1 MKKIV
6 LLPLDERP
14 CNYDFPYKLFQS
26 DELNLVRPKE
36 LGDKKTPGDIQKIK
50 EFLLEEC
57 KDAFG
62 LIVSVDTLLYGGLI
76 PSRLHKETVET
87 LKGRLEVFK
96 ELKASNPELKIYA
109 FNCIM
114 RCPSYSNADEEP
126 DYYDYYGEQIFK
138 QGVAKHKVV
147 LGMETEEN
155 WMKLRNEIPEEV
167 ITDFEERR
175 AINRTLNM
183 EIIHYYK
190 EGFIDALVIP
200 QDDSAPFGYTAI
212 DQQEIRSLIQR
223 EGLTDEVILYS
234 GADEVALSLTARLVN
249 DINGV
254 HPKVYVKYATEAA
267 KMMIPKYE
275 GVRLG
280 TTIGFHILSAGC
292 IQVENEENADIIMIV
307 TAPDDKMEEAF
318 YQPQISPSYNAER
331 NMAEIMRYVN
341 QKIAEGKRVA
351 ITDNAYSNGGELDL
365 IRMMNKHQI
374 LMDVCAYAG
383 WNTNGNTLG
392 TVLAEAVYDYHFGVT
407 AQKQNF
413 LVERYLED
421 MAYCG
426 HVRLNVTN
434 EIANTELATFATKE
448 IQDKV
453 AAMTKEQLEAFAK
466 EYMPSIADKVEI
478 QHVSMPWK
486 RMFEVRLDAT
496 YNAQETNYEITS

>member
-1 MKKIV
+1 MRKIV

-14 CNYDFPYKLFQS
+14 CNYDFAYKLFQS
-26 DELNLVRPKE
+26 DDLKIVRPKE
-36 LGDKKTPGDIQKIK
+36 LGDKKTPADIQKVR

-62 LIVSVDTLLYGGLI
+62 LIVSVDTVLYGGLI
-76 PSRLHKETVET
+76 PSRLHKEDVET

-96 ELKASNPELKIYA
+96 ELKELNPQLKIYA
-109 FNCIM
+109 FTCIM

-126 DYYDYYGEQIFK
+126 DYYDFYGEQIHK
-138 QGVAKHKVV
+138 QGIAKHKVV

-155 WMKLRNEIPEEV
+155 WLKLRGEIPEEV
-167 ITDFEERR
+167 LADFEDRR
-175 AINRTLNM
+175 AINRVLNM
-183 EIIHYYK
+183 ETIRYYK
-190 EGFIDALVIP
+190 EGLIDALVIP
-200 QDDSAPFGYTAI
+200 QDDSAPLGYTAI
-212 DQQEIRSLIQR
+212 DQQEIRSLIQK
-223 EGLTDEVILYS
+223 ECLTDEVILYS

-249 DINGV
+249 DIAGV

-267 KMMIPKYE
+267 KMMIPRYE
-275 GVRLG
+275 GVRLC

-292 IQVENEENADIIMIV
+292 IQVDDEKEADIIMIV
-307 TAPDDKMEEAF
+307 TATDSIMDEAF
-318 YQPQISPSYNAER
+318 HQPSISPHYNAER
-331 NMAEIMRYVN
+331 NMAEIMRYMV

-351 ITDNAYSNGGELDL
+351 VADNAYSNGGELDL
-365 IRMMNKHQI
+365 IRMMNKRGV

-392 TVLAEAVYDYHFGVT
+392 TVMAEAVYDYHFGVT
-407 AQKQNF
+407 SQKQNF

-426 HVRLNVTN
+426 HVRANVT
-434 EIANTELATFATKE
+434 EAIQGTELESFGTKE
-448 IQDKV
+448 AQDAV
-453 AAMTKEQLEAFAK
+453 AAMAKEQLADFAK
-466 EYMPSIADKVEI
+466 EYMPSIADKIAI

-496 YNAQETNYEITS
+496 YNA